1 MINRSEQQERVAKK
15 TPNGYRLAK
24 EREAEAEAKAAK
36 IAEAAAAVHRGM
48 SEPAVMDGNGSSV
61 RIVLNG
67 TDDPANAI
75 VARVTWPT
83 SEQLTA
89 ARQELNEALGA
100 LRREERRLKRLEM
113 NGVQG

>member
-1 MINRSEQQERVAKK
+1 MINRSEQQKRVAKRALY
-15 TPNGYRLAK
+15 GYLLAK
-24 EREAEAEAKAAK
+24 ERAAEAEARAAK
-36 IAEAAAAVHRGM
+36 IAEAAAVVHRGM

-67 TDDPANAI
+67 TDDPAHAI
-75 VARVTWPT
+75 VSKVTWPT

-100 LRREERRLKRLEM
+100 LRMEERRLKRLEI
-113 NGVQG
+113 NVA